1 MIGLFWFGFFRFTV
15 SIIKKTKIM
24 VKSKSKMAL
33 DVRIFEKISP
43 SRFISFTIPNPISP
57 LHLLRVAVLDSPVHS
72 TESSSPRVAA
82 ILVPKHRESD
92 WIFSTESGHL
102 QLLLNLPDI
111 SRLILIGDDPDC
123 GSGFPAV
130 YHRPTGEDDES
141 ERLEIRLKPLVVAL
155 SPKTLTRDEID
166 DVPFLIYDD
175 NVVSSVELE
184 RSVGPFVGEM
194 LVEDVEIEIDDGV
207 REFRRRL
214 RFKRMPNLVQ
224 SDIKIISTSS
234 SSGPIFSPSLTGTE
248 FKLDLTELVH
258 SYLVPMVAS
267 LSLIDSHIDE
277 LKSRPKALCIGV
289 GGGGLLSFLR
299 LQLGFEVTGVEMDPQ
314 VLRIARQYFGLEES
328 FARVHVEDG
337 IEFLKR
343 FSSRCYD
350 DAKFDVLMVD
360 LDSTDPIHG
369 MTAPPVE
376 FVAKDVL
383 LAARTVLVP
392 SGVFVLNVIPPNK
405 TFYHELQDKFRHVFT
420 ELYEIDV
427 GNGENFVL
435 IATVAPRD
443 SKTAFTRENLTPNV
457 LDKYRDA
464 IQRI

>member
-1 MIGLFWFGFFRFTV
+1 
-15 SIIKKTKIM
+15 
-24 VKSKSKMAL
+24 MAL
-33 DVRIFEKISP
+33 DVRIFEKTSP
-43 SRFISFTIPNPISP
+43 SRFISFTIPNPNSP
-57 LHLLRVAVLDSPVHS
+57 IHLLRVAVLDSPVHS
-72 TESSSPRVAA
+72 TESSPPRVAA

-92 WIFSTESGHL
+92 WIFSTESGQL
-102 QLLLNLPDI
+102 QLLLNMPEI
-111 SRLILIGDDPDC
+111 SRLILIGDDHDTD
-123 GSGFPAV
+123 SDLPAV
-130 YHRPTGEDDES
+130 YHRPNGEDDES
-141 ERLEIRLKPLVVAL
+141 EKLEIRLKPLVVAL
-155 SPKTLTRDEID
+155 LPKTLTREEID

-175 NVVSSVELE
+175 NVVSSVEIE
-184 RSVGPFVGEM
+184 KCVGPFVGEM
-194 LVEDVEIEIDDGV
+194 LIEDVEIEIDDGV

-224 SDIKIISTSS
+224 SAIKIIPRSCSN
-234 SSGPIFSPSLTGTE
+234 PSLPLMGTE

-258 SYLVPMVAS
+258 PYLAPMVAS
-267 LSLIDSHIDE
+267 LSLIGSDVYDH
-277 LKSRPKALCIGV
+277 LKSKPKALCIGV

-299 LQLGFEVTGVEMDPQ
+299 LQLGFEVTGVEIDPE

-328 FARVHVEDG
+328 LARVHVEDG

-343 FSSRCYD
+343 LSKSCDD
-350 DAKFDVLMVD
+350 DARFDVLMVD

-392 SGVFVLNVIPPNK
+392 SGVFIINVIPPNK
-405 TFYHELQDKFRHVFT
+405 TFYQELQDQFRHVFA

-435 IATVAPRD
+435 IATVAPRK
-443 SKTAFTRENLTPNV
+443 SGFNRENLTPAV
-457 LDKYRDA
+457 SGKYLDA
-464 IQRI
+464 IQKI

>member
-1 MIGLFWFGFFRFTV
+1 
-15 SIIKKTKIM
+15 
-24 VKSKSKMAL
+24 MAL
-33 DVRIFEKISP
+33 DVRIFENISP
-43 SRFISFTIPNPISP
+43 SRFISFTIPNPNSP
-57 LHLLRVAVLDSPVHS
+57 SLLLRFAVLDSPVHS
-72 TESSSPRVAA
+72 TESPPRIAA
-82 ILVPKHRESD
+82 MLVPKHRETD
-92 WIFSTESGHL
+92 WIFSSESGHL
-102 QLLLNLPDI
+102 QLILNLPDI
-111 SRLILIGDDPDC
+111 SRLILIGDDPDG
-123 GSGFPAV
+123 GSDFPPV
-130 YHRPTGEDDES
+130 YHRPTAEDDELK
-141 ERLEIRLKPLVVAL
+141 RLEVRLKPLVVAL
-155 SPKTLTRDEID
+155 SPKTQTGDEIDD
-166 DVPFLIYDD
+166 DVPFLIYED

-184 RSVGPFVGEM
+184 ISFGTFVGEM
-194 LVEDVEIEIDDGV
+194 VIEDVEIEIDEAT

-224 SDIKIISTSS
+224 SDIKIIPRSS
-234 SSGPIFSPSLTGTE
+234 SSGSYSSPSLTGTE
-248 FKLDLTELVH
+248 FELDLTELVH
-258 SYLVPMVAS
+258 PYLAPMVAS

-277 LKSRPKALCIGV
+277 LESKPKALCIGV

-299 LQLGFEVTGVEMDPQ
+299 LQLGFEVTGVEIDPE

-343 FSSRCYD
+343 VSSSCD
-350 DAKFDVLMVD
+350 DDDDTKFHVLMVD
-360 LDSTDPIHG
+360 LDSTDQIHG
-369 MTAPPVE
+369 VTAPPIE

-392 SGVFVLNVIPPNK
+392 SGVFVINVIPPNK
-405 TFYHELQDKFRHVFT
+405 TFYQELKDEFRQVFT

-443 SKTAFTRENLTPNV
+443 RKSGFTSENLTPAV
-457 LDKYRDA
+457 SVKYIDA

>member
-1 MIGLFWFGFFRFTV
+1 
-15 SIIKKTKIM
+15 
-24 VKSKSKMAL
+24 MAL
-33 DVRIFEKISP
+33 DVRIFENISP
-43 SRFISFTIPNPISP
+43 SRFISFTIPNPNSSS
-57 LHLLRVAVLDSPVHS
+57 HLLRVAVLDSPVQS

-82 ILVPKHRESD
+82 ILVPKYRESD

-111 SRLILIGDDPDC
+111 SRLILIGDDPDG

-130 YHRPTGEDDES
+130 FHRPTGDEDEF
-141 ERLEIRLKPLVVAL
+141 ERLEMRLKPLVVAL
-155 SPKTLTRDEID
+155 SPKTLIRDEFD

-175 NVVSSVELE
+175 NVVSSIELE
-184 RSVGPFVGEM
+184 KSVGPFVGEM
-194 LVEDVEIEIDDGV
+194 LIEDVEIEIDHGV

-224 SDIKIISTSS
+224 SDIKIIPRVSS
-234 SSGPIFSPSLTGTE
+234 SRSIFSPSLTGTE

-258 SYLVPMVAS
+258 PYLVPMVAS
-267 LSLIDSHIDE
+267 LSLIDYHSD
-277 LKSRPKALCIGV
+277 KFKCRPKALCIGV

-299 LQLGFEVTGVEMDPQ
+299 LQLGFEVTGVEIDPE

-328 FARVHVEDG
+328 SARVHVEDG

-343 FSSRCYD
+343 CSSTCDDD
-350 DAKFDVLMVD
+350 DARFDVLMVD

-376 FVAKDVL
+376 FVANDVL
-383 LAARTVLVP
+383 LAARTLLVP
-392 SGVFVLNVIPPNK
+392 SGVFVINVIPPNK
-405 TFYHELQDKFRHVFT
+405 AFYQELQGKFRHVFS

-443 SKTAFTRENLTPNV
+443 LKSGFPRENLTPAV
-457 LDKYRDA
+457 SKKFLDA
-464 IQRI
+464 IHRI

>member
-1 MIGLFWFGFFRFTV
+1 
-15 SIIKKTKIM
+15 
-24 VKSKSKMAL
+24 MAL
-33 DVRIFEKISP
+33 DMRIFESISL

-72 TESSSPRVAA
+72 TDSSPRVAA
-82 ILVPKHRESD
+82 ILVPKHRETD

-111 SRLILIGDDPDC
+111 SRLILIGDDRSD
-123 GSGFPAV
+123 FPTV
-130 YHRPTGEDDES
+130 YHRPTDEDNDS
-141 ERLEIRLKPLVVAL
+141 EKLELRLKPLGVAL
-155 SPKTLTRDEID
+155 TPKTLTGEEID
-166 DVPFLIYDD
+166 DVPFLIFDD

-184 RSVGPFVGEM
+184 KSVGPFVGEM
-194 LVEDVEIEIDDGV
+194 LIEDVEIEIDDGV

-224 SDIKIISTSS
+224 SEIKIVPRSS
-234 SSGPIFSPSLTGTE
+234 SSGLNSSPSLTRTD
-248 FKLDLTELVH
+248 FKPDLTDLVH
-258 SYLVPMVAS
+258 LYLAPMVAS
-267 LSLIDSHIDE
+267 LSLIGSHI
-277 LKSRPKALCIGV
+277 KSRPKALCIGI

-299 LQLGFEVTGVEMDPQ
+299 LQLGFEVTGVEIDPE

-337 IEFLKR
+337 IDFLKR
-343 FSSRCYD
+343 FSSTCDCDD

-369 MTAPPVE
+369 VSAPPME

-383 LAARTVLVP
+383 LAARNVLVP
-392 SGVFVLNVIPPNK
+392 SGAFVINVIPPSR
-405 TFYHELQDKFRHVFT
+405 TFYQELKDEFREVFA

-435 IATVAPRD
+435 IATIAPKD
-443 SKTAFTRENLTPNV
+443 LKSSSFTRENLTSAV
-457 LDKYRDA
+457 LVKYIDA
-464 IQRI
+464 IRRI

>member
-1 MIGLFWFGFFRFTV
+1 
-15 SIIKKTKIM
+15 
-24 VKSKSKMAL
+24 MAL
-33 DVRIFEKISP
+33 DVRIFENISP
-43 SRFISFTIPNPISP
+43 SRFVSFTIPNPNSP
-57 LHLLRVAVLDSPVHS
+57 PFHLLRVAVLDSPVHS
-72 TESSSPRVAA
+72 TESSSSPRAVAA

-111 SRLILIGDDPDC
+111 SRLFLIGDDPDD

-130 YHRPTGEDDES
+130 YHRPTGEDDDES
-141 ERLEIRLKPLVVAL
+141 KRLEMTMKPFVVAL

-194 LVEDVEIEIDDGV
+194 LIEDVEIEIDDGV

-224 SDIKIISTSS
+224 SDVRIIPASS
-234 SSGPIFSPSLTGTE
+234 SNCSPSLTGTE
-248 FKLDLTELVH
+248 FNLDLTELVH
-258 SYLVPMVAS
+258 PYLVPMVAS
-267 LSLIDSHIDE
+267 LSLIDDSQSDK

-299 LQLGFEVTGVEMDPQ
+299 IQLGFEVTGVEIDPE

-328 FARVHVEDG
+328 SACVHVEDG

-343 FSSRCYD
+343 CSSSCG
-350 DAKFDVLMVD
+350 DAKFDALMVD

-376 FVAKDVL
+376 FVAQDVL
-383 LAARTVLVP
+383 LAARTLLVP
-392 SGVFVLNVIPPNK
+392 SGVFVINVIPPNK
-405 TFYHELQDKFRHVFT
+405 AFYQELQDKFRHVFT

-435 IATVAPRD
+435 IATVSPRGLK
-443 SKTAFTRENLTPNV
+443 SGFTRENLTPAV
-457 LDKYRDA
+457 SEKFLDA
-464 IQRI
+464 IRRI

>member
-1 MIGLFWFGFFRFTV
+1 
-15 SIIKKTKIM
+15 
-24 VKSKSKMAL
+24 MAL
-33 DVRIFEKISP
+33 DVRIFETISP

-57 LHLLRVAVLDSPVHS
+57 IHLLRVAVLDTPVHC
-72 TESSSPRVAA
+72 TESSPPRVAA

-111 SRLILIGDDPDC
+111 SRLILIGDDHDG
-123 GSGFPAV
+123 GSDLPAV

-141 ERLEIRLKPLVVAL
+141 ESLEMRLKPLVVAL
-155 SPKTLTRDEID
+155 SPKTLIREEID

-175 NVVSSVELE
+175 NVVSSVVLE
-184 RSVGPFVGEM
+184 KSVGPFVGEM
-194 LVEDVEIEIDDGV
+194 LIEDVEIEIEDGV

-224 SDIKIISTSS
+224 SDIKIIPSS
-234 SSGPIFSPSLTGTE
+234 CSNSSLPLTGTE
-248 FKLDLTELVH
+248 FKLHLTELVH
-258 SYLVPMVAS
+258 PYLAPMVAS
-267 LSLIDSHIDE
+267 LSLIGSDIYE

-299 LQLGFEVTGVEMDPQ
+299 LQLGFEVTGVEIDPE

-328 FARVHVEDG
+328 LARVHVEDG

-343 FSSRCYD
+343 LSTSCDD

-383 LAARTVLVP
+383 QAARKVLVP
-392 SGVFVLNVIPPNK
+392 SGVFIINVIPPNK
-405 TFYHELQDKFRHVFT
+405 TFYHELQDQFRHVFD
-420 ELYEIDV
+420 ELHEIDV

-435 IATVAPRD
+435 IATVTPRD
-443 SKTAFTRENLTPNV
+443 SKSGFNRANLTPAVSDNY
-457 LDKYRDA
+457 LDA
-464 IQRI
+464 IQKI